1 MANLSSSF
9 SCSLCF
15 PTFSLFQICSSF
27 GDCPAYVGGPY
38 WNSWN
43 AKSRS
48 LLFLHLSKEPISG
61 DLELLLSSCF
71 TLRPSL
77 ENDIDDFALMP
88 SPECL
93 LLLSRFLSSFSS
105 SSRPLFESLSLFL
118 SLCEKKQLLPKVHL
132 KKVKATFSG
141 IFERHLSSFQHA
153 SGLLT
158 FQSLPSLTHLDANIF
173 IITESRRKNFFST
186 RKAWTRWFIA
196 KRIKNS

>member
-77 ENDIDDFALMP
+77 ENDLKGFILTP

-93 LLLSRFLSSFSS
+93 LLFSRYLSSFSS

-118 SLCEKKQLLPKVHL
+118 SLCEKKHFLPKVHL
-132 KKVKATFSG
+132 RRAVA
-141 IFERHLSSFQHA
+141 IFFWY
-153 SGLLT
+153 
-158 FQSLPSLTHLDANIF
+158 F
-173 IITESRRKNFFST
+173 
-186 RKAWTRWFIA
+186 
-196 KRIKNS
+196 